1 MIRYCIAL
9 LCVVLLA
16 ACTSPREPLRIGI
29 SPWPGYEFIY
39 LAEHLGYFRD
49 AGLELTILDFQSL
62 SDTRYALTENRIDIG
77 ALTTGELIL
86 SREREPA
93 LRAFY
98 VINYSHGADVIVARG
113 GITTPADLAG
123 KTVGIEPGTFDIA
136 LLSAALQQTELAI
149 ADVKLLNT
157 PKERSLEAL
166 QSGIIDA
173 SVSFSPHLEE
183 LLNLPDTR
191 IIFSSAQAP
200 EMIVDLLAARQT
212 ILTSRRAELQKMLAA
227 IEAAKQFARDHPAT
241 AHAFMAT
248 HLGISRADLQKS
260 LALIR
265 FPDAAQQRA
274 VLAADGSLARAI
286 SALQSDM
293 RQLQL
298 IASDAPAARYISAR
312 VVE

>member
-16 ACTSPREPLRIGI
+16 ACTSQREPLRIGI

-49 AGLELTILDFQSL
+49 AGLDIDILDFQSL

-86 SREREPA
+86 SREREPDI
-93 LRAFY
+93 RAFY
-98 VINYSHGADVIVARG
+98 VINYSNGADVIIARG
-113 GITTPADLAG
+113 AINSPTDLAG
-123 KTVGIEPGTFDIA
+123 KTVGIEPGTFDIT
-136 LLSAALQQTELAI
+136 LLSAALQHTDLTI

-157 PKERSLEAL
+157 PKERSPEAL
-166 QSGIIDA
+166 ENGIIDA

-183 LLNLPDTR
+183 LLTLPDTR
-191 IIFSSAQAP
+191 IIFTSAQAP

-212 ILTSRRAELQKMLAA
+212 VLTTRRADLQKMLAA
-227 IEAAKQFARDHPAT
+227 IEAAKQFARDNPAG

-248 HLGISRADLQKS
+248 HLGISNADLQRS
-260 LALIR
+260 LDLIR
-265 FPDAAQQRA
+265 FPAPLQQRA
-274 VLAADGSLARAI
+274 ILAADGGLALAV
-286 SALQSDM
+286 STLQKDM

-298 IASDAPAARYISAR
+298 IASDDPAALYISAL
-312 VVE
+312 VAE